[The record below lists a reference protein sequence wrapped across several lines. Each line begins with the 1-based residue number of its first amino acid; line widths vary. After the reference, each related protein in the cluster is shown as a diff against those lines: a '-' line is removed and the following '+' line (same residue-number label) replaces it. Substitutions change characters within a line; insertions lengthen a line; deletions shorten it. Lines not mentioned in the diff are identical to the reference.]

1 MRRGVFALDFSW
13 LVIKKMKRLLPILL
27 GVFGTCFAYGQSII
41 DSISLGQGYA
51 HQAYYSLSDGEVSN
65 VDNTNWDIAFDMSG
79 FGSTLRR
86 NGSQGV
92 EVYVYPNQDS
102 SGWGSQLDT
111 TGISGWRQLYDS
123 DTSWANG
130 AFSSTANSGDP
141 FDLGWGVYN
150 PTTHHVNGDSIF
162 LVKLA
167 NGTLKQL
174 HLIKL
179 ASSEYT
185 FRHAN
190 LDGSNPV
197 NSSISK
203 SDYTG
208 KNFVY
213 YSLGNDQVIDREP
226 ANDTWDLVFSGYVG
240 EVFPGTWYGVTG
252 VLQNV
257 GVTAAKA
264 HPVNDPGTYV
274 DYAAHILQSEMN
286 TIGYDWK
293 TFDLVTYSY
302 LIEDSLAYFVQDLDG
317 SIWRV
322 VCTGFSG
329 STSGNFYFE
338 KELITTV
345 DIEAAAVAKT
355 FGMYP
360 NPVPNAEVTLTF
372 ELAEGEADLAI
383 FDLNGTVV
391 RSQKLVGHGFQ
402 KKTISLN
409 GLAKG
414 IYMVSLSARGAK
426 IHRKLIIQ

>member
-1 MRRGVFALDFSW
+1 
-13 LVIKKMKRLLPILL
+13 MKRLLPILL

-41 DSISLGQGYA
+41 DSVSLGQGYA
-51 HQAYYSLSDGEVSN
+51 HQSYYSLSDGEISN

-102 SGWGSQLDT
+102 SAFATQLDT
-111 TGISGWRQLYDS
+111 SGISGWRQLYDS

-141 FDLGWGVYN
+141 FDLGWGLYN
-150 PTTHHVNGDSIF
+150 PTTHHVNGDSLF

-167 NGTLKQL
+167 NGTWKQL

-203 SDYTG
+203 GDYTAR
-208 KNFVY
+208 NFVY
-213 YSLGNDQVIDREP
+213 YSLGTDQVIDREP
-226 ANDTWDLVFSGYVG
+226 ANDTWDLVFTGYVS

-252 VLQNV
+252 VLQNA
-257 GVTAAKA
+257 GVTAAEA
-264 HPVNDPGTYV
+264 HPVSSPGTYV
-274 DYAAHILQSEMN
+274 DYTSHSFQSEIN
-286 TIGYDWK
+286 TLGYDWK
-293 TFDLVTYSY
+293 TFDLITYTY
-302 LIEDSLAYFVQDLDG
+302 LIEDSLAYFVEDVDG
-317 SIWRV
+317 NIWRV
-322 VCTGFSG
+322 IFTGFSG
-329 STSGNFYFE
+329 STSGNFYLE

-345 DIEAAAVAKT
+345 NIGEEAVAKA
-355 FGMYP
+355 FALYP
-360 NPVPNAEVTLTF
+360 NPVATEEVTLAF
-372 ELAEGEADLAI
+372 ELTEEKANLKI
-383 FDLNGTVV
+383 IDLNGTVIQ
-391 RSQKLVGHGFQ
+391 SQELVGRGFQ
-402 KKTISLN
+402 QQRISLN
-409 GLAKG
+409 GIAKG
-414 IYMVSLSARGAK
+414 IYIVSLSNDNSE
-426 IHRKLIIQ
+426 IYRKLIVR